1 MPAISPWDKLRPTS
15 QKEKE
20 LRKIKDDDRPES
32 ASSPAD
38 STGPVLIDPH
48 HYWSGGKGNSIVR
61 TKVYEPVSSTFWSIT
76 GRSVG
81 LTFTCPSFRLQKQ
94 ICHGFTRLS

>member
-1 MPAISPWDKLRPTS
+1 MPAVSPWDKLRPTS
-15 QKEKE
+15 QRENE
-20 LRKIKDDDRPES
+20 LRKIKDDRPAS

-38 STGPVLIDPH
+38 DSTRPVSIHAH

-61 TKVYEPVSSTFWSIT
+61 TKVYKPVSSTFWSIT